1 MYETQLRK
9 ISENRIIK
17 LIIMKDNQLNKTEE
31 QRITIAFGIIAT
43 TIALLAF
50 IDSGFWSF
58 FKGLFSISGISAF
71 IYILLTGTILK
82 YKDEKSFGFME
93 VPSRI
98 REMFYDLSIDIY
110 GSNLILVLTYIAY
123 YFISGRNSSSPDN
136 IGIKY
141 YFVGAGIALLL
152 LVLFIFVEKRQN
164 RRE

>member
-71 IYILLTGTILK
+71 IYILLTGTKLK
-82 YKDEKSFGFME
+82 YKDEKI
-93 VPSRI
+93 I
-98 REMFYDLSIDIY
+98 RLY
-110 GSNLILVLTYIAY
+110 GGTKQDKRNVLR
-123 YFISGRNSSSPDN
+123 FI
-136 IGIKY
+136 
-141 YFVGAGIALLL
+141 
-152 LVLFIFVEKRQN
+152 N
-164 RRE
+164 RYLWE

>member
-1 MYETQLRK
+1 
-9 ISENRIIK
+9 
-17 LIIMKDNQLNKTEE
+17 
-31 QRITIAFGIIAT
+31 
-43 TIALLAF
+43 
-50 IDSGFWSF
+50 
-58 FKGLFSISGISAF
+58 
-71 IYILLTGTILK
+71 
-82 YKDEKSFGFME
+82 
-93 VPSRI
+93 
-98 REMFYDLSIDIY
+98 MFYDLSIDIY